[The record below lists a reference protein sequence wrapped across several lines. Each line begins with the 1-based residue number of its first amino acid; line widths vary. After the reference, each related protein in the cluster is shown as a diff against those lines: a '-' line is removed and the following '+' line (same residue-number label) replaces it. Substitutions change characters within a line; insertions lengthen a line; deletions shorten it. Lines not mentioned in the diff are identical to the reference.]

1 MNAPHPTS
9 DAAPKDGT
17 GRAARREFVVVVLV
31 ALGVFLF
38 AVFES
43 GLPQFSGGQKL
54 TNHITFFLLINLN
67 ILLLVVFVF
76 LVGRNVVKLVF
87 ERRRKILGSHLRTRL
102 VVAFIALSLG
112 PSVLLF
118 VASMNFLDNS
128 IEKWF
133 DAQVELPLE
142 GAHEVVATYYRDAA
156 DDVRRG
162 AEEMAERLAGEPLS
176 DPAALAGRLQRLRRG
191 LGVARVALHTRDGRL
206 IAEDAAP
213 GRAEADPPPLDT
225 SVLSELASGTGVAA
239 VMPLARGD
247 VIRGVA
253 AVRGAGDTAGVV
265 VVERFV
271 APSLAARAE
280 EIERSFREY
289 KELRI
294 LKQPV
299 MNTYLLT
306 LSLITLVVVFA
317 AIWYG
322 LALAKGITVPIQRL
336 AEGTRAVAQGNWD
349 VKIEGGG
356 EDEIGTLVRDFN
368 QMTGDLK
375 ASSAKLEER
384 RRHIETILANVHAG
398 VVSVSP
404 AGTITTL
411 NAAAERLLGIDGRGA
426 RGRPALEV
434 FAADSLASV
443 REMIEALLATGVV
456 QGERQV
462 EVVHPD
468 RVVTLL
474 AAAAPLYESRRE
486 QEEGPGAVLFFEDI
500 SEILKVQRMEAW
512 REVAQRIAHE
522 IKNPLTPI
530 QLSAQRLHKRYS
542 HVVNDPVFEDCT
554 RTIVKQVEA
563 LKSLVNEFSS
573 FARLPTGNQAPND
586 LNGIVD
592 EAIVL
597 FREGHRSIRFDVVK
611 DASLPSLML
620 DHEGIKRVLL
630 NLLDNAVAACHA
642 NGGNGRIEIRTEA
655 LRSLDLVRL
664 EVADDGSGMTPEV
677 KTRLFEPYF
686 STKKEGTGLGLAI
699 VSAILNEHR
708 AFIRV
713 RDNEPRGSRFIIEF
727 PVGGEARAA

>member
-1 MNAPHPTS
+1 MK
-9 DAAPKDGT
+9 DANPSSNVPPKDGE
-17 GRAARREFVVVVLV
+17 GRASRREFAVILLV
-31 ALGVFLF
+31 SLGVFVF
-38 AVFES
+38 AMFES
-43 GLPQFSGGQKL
+43 RLSQFSSGQNL

-102 VVAFIALSLG
+102 VVAFVALSLG

-118 VASMNFLDNS
+118 VASMNFLGNS

-142 GAHEVVATYYRDAA
+142 GAHDVVRTYYRDAA

-162 AEEMAERLAGEPLS
+162 AEEAAERLEGAPFG
-176 DPAALAGRLQRLRRG
+176 DAAALAARLHRLRRA
-191 LGVARVALHTRDGRL
+191 LGVARVALHARDGRL
-206 IAEDAAP
+206 IRHDAEPEHAGESPALDRELLQEAAP
-213 GRAEADPPPLDT
+213 G
-225 SVLSELASGTGVAA
+225 GGVATI
-239 VMPLARGD
+239 VPLEDGEM
-247 VIRGVA
+247 IRGIA
-253 AVRGAGDTAGVV
+253 TIIRDGQPAGIV

-271 APSLAARAE
+271 APSLAGRAE
-280 EIERSFREY
+280 EIERAFREY

-317 AIWYG
+317 ASWYG

-336 AEGTRAVAQGNWD
+336 AEGTRAVAQGDWD
-349 VKIEGGG
+349 VQIEGGG

-368 QMTGDLK
+368 SMTRDLK
-375 ASSAKLEER
+375 TSNTELEER

-398 VVSVSP
+398 VVSISP
-404 AGTITTL
+404 AGTITTW
-411 NAAAERLLGIDGRGA
+411 NAAAERLLGIDARGA
-426 RGRPALEV
+426 RGRAALEV
-434 FAADSLASV
+434 FAADSLEPV
-443 REMIEALLATGVV
+443 REMIETLLATGAV

-462 EVVHPD
+462 EVVHSD

-474 AAAAPLYESRRE
+474 AAGAPLRE
-486 QEEGPGAVLFFEDI
+486 PRAGFDEGPGAVLFFEDI

-530 QLSAQRLHKRYS
+530 QLSAQRLHKRYA
-542 HVVNDPVFEDCT
+542 HVLNDTVFEDCT

-573 FARLPTGNQAPND
+573 FARLPTGNQSPND
-586 LNGIVD
+586 LNTIVE
-592 EAIVL
+592 EAVVL
-597 FREGHRSIRFDVVK
+597 FREGHRSIRFEVVK
-611 DASLPSLML
+611 DPGLPPLML

-630 NLLDNAVAACHA
+630 NLLDNAVAACGA
-642 NGGNGRIEIRTEA
+642 NGGGGRIEVRTEA